1 MMKFVKKEI
10 VEKLRQE
17 YPSGTR
23 VELLKMDDEQAP
35 PIGTLGTVYG
45 VDDMGSIMVKW
56 DNGCGLSVVY
66 GADMCRK
73 IEQ

>member
-1 MMKFVKKEI
+1 MKFTEKEI
-10 VEKLRQE
+10 VEQLRQE
-17 YPSGTR
+17 FPAGTR

-66 GADMCRK
+66 GADKCRI
-73 IEQ
+73 IEL

>member
-1 MMKFVKKEI
+1 MKFVKKELI
-10 VEKLRQE
+10 EKLRQE

-73 IEQ
+73 IEP

>member
-1 MMKFVKKEI
+1 MKFVKKEI

-73 IEQ
+73 IEP

>member
-1 MMKFVKKEI
+1 MKFVKKEI
-10 VEKLRQE
+10 IEKLRQE

>member
-1 MMKFVKKEI
+1 MKFVKKEI
-10 VEKLRQE
+10 IEKLRQE

-45 VDDMGSIMVKW
+45 VDDLGSIMVKW

>member
-1 MMKFVKKEI
+1 MKFVKKEI

-66 GADMCRK
+66 GADMCRR